1 MFSLS
6 GELMLLC
13 TYLQKSPGGRN
24 SGLLCVKGKFAGLPS
39 SLLYFSSSE
48 CVLKLCGSMKVF
60 FQYWEYAGLF
70 LMTMR
75 AHRIPPTDEEAEPEE
90 ILLQVTVTSI
100 KVV

>member
-1 MFSLS
+1 
-6 GELMLLC
+6 
-13 TYLQKSPGGRN
+13 
-24 SGLLCVKGKFAGLPS
+24 
-39 SLLYFSSSE
+39 
-48 CVLKLCGSMKVF
+48 MKVF